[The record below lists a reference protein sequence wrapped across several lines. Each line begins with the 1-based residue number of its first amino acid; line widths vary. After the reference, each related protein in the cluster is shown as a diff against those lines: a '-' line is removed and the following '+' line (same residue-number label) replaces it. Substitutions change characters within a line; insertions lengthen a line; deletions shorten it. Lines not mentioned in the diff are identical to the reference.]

1 MNISPSP
8 LCSAFPA
15 GRKLRRSRTTLICLS
30 HGEGT
35 GSGPRPSPCSC
46 PTPLRGLTRDAW
58 APSPAAARVGA
69 EPPAVG
75 LPAAAAARP
84 HEVSLASHELP
95 TAGCDGP
102 RWPQREGTQG
112 WGHPVL
118 RAPGDAWF
126 GGCAGCRRWKQSSRH
141 RSRGLRKINLAS
153 PPVL

>member
-15 GRKLRRSRTTLICLS
+15 GRKLRRSRTMLICLS

-69 EPPAVG
+69 KPLRWGCRRQLLRAPTRCHS
-75 LPAAAAARP
+75 RP
-84 HEVSLASHELP
+84 TSCPRQAP
-95 TAGCDGP
+95 TAA
-102 RWPQREGTQG
+102 REGTQG

-118 RAPGDAWF
+118 RAPGDACF
-126 GGCAGCRRWKQSSRH
+126 GGCAGCRRWKQSQRH
-141 RSRGLRKINLAS
+141 CSRGLRKINLAS